1 MDNESGKKFNLDDY
15 DGGNHDT
22 MTLTLDDGTDLVC
35 NVLKIFSVN
44 DKQYV
49 ALLPQKTD
57 DASDIFLYRFIPG
70 KTDDDI
76 DIQNIDDDDEFDA
89 ASDAFDEWLDSEEFD
104 ELFGKSDD

>member
-49 ALLPQKTD
+49 ALLPRKQTMPPTSSFTGLSLEKQMMT
-57 DASDIFLYRFIPG
+57 
-70 KTDDDI
+70 
-76 DIQNIDDDDEFDA
+76 
-89 ASDAFDEWLDSEEFD
+89 
-104 ELFGKSDD
+104 